1 MRTAKR
7 TPLIPAGRAFVL
19 ALAAGLVL
27 AVEGKWD
34 RRLWKALALYWL
46 FLLSWIP
53 ITFGSFVKKT
63 TVWEEIRHTRN
74 LTAVPGRGKAPAL

>member
-1 MRTAKR
+1 MVRTAKR
-7 TPLIPAGRAFVL
+7 TPLIHAGRAFVL

-63 TVWEEIRHTRN
+63 TVWEEIRHTRATIPEA
-74 LTAVPGRGKAPAL
+74 LTR

>member
-1 MRTAKR
+1 MVRTAKR
-7 TPLIPAGRAFVL
+7 TPLIHAGRAFVL

-63 TVWEEIRHTRN
+63 TVWEEIRHTRATLPEA
-74 LTAVPGRGKAPAL
+74 LTR

>member
-7 TPLIPAGRAFVL
+7 TPLIHAGRAFVL

-63 TVWEEIRHTRN
+63 TVWEEIRHTRATIPEA
-74 LTAVPGRGKAPAL
+74 LTR